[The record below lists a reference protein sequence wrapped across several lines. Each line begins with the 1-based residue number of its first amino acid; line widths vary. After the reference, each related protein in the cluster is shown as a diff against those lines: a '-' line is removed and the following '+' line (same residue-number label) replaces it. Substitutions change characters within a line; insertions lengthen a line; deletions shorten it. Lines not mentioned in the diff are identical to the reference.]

1 MASIAA
7 NYRRKAIMALSI
19 LTVLS
24 QLAVL
29 PAFSESN
36 KMSFSSGFLGT
47 VSKATPLPPFK
58 NDKLLSVLLQTVG
71 KIEYCYIEEE
81 DFRPLND
88 ALVTISEK
96 MTVHLP
102 EGDGLSVGSFIVTVE
117 GSGEIYVSFTA
128 KVSEMIKFEGKYR
141 IVKGTGIFE
150 KVQGYGTIKGY
161 VMPDETPDTFEGYT
175 VIGYVEGCIWGLPQI
190 P

>member
-1 MASIAA
+1 MVSIVA
-7 NYRRKAIMALSI
+7 NYRKKAIMALSI

-24 QLAVL
+24 QLAIL

-36 KMSFSSGFLGT
+36 KMSFYSEFLGT
-47 VSKATPLPPFK
+47 VINATPLPPFK
-58 NDKLLSVLLQTVG
+58 NDKLLSVLLQTEGSIVYCN
-71 KIEYCYIEEE
+71 IE
-81 DFRPLND
+81 PLYR
-88 ALVTISEK
+88 ASVTISEK

-102 EGDGLSVGSFIVTVE
+102 EGDGLSVGSFIVTVK

-128 KVSEMIKFEGKYR
+128 KVSAEVSGMFNFEGKYR

-150 KVQGYGTIKGY
+150 KVRGYGTIEGSASH
-161 VMPDETPDTFEGYT
+161 DGTSDTFEGYT
-175 VIGYVEGCIWGLPQI
+175 VFGNVEGCIWGLPQI